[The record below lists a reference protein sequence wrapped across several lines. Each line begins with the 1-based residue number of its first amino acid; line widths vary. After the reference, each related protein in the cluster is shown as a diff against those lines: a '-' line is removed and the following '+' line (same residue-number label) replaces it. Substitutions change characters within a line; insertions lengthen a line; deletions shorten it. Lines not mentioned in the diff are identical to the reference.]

1 MRIKEFHILYRGDD
15 EEFIGY
21 VNKFLNEHHPAS
33 SLNTAREQ
41 QEFREQVKNKNFDL
55 YLLDTAPADLWS

>member
-1 MRIKEFHILYRGDD
+1 MRINEFHILDRGDD
-15 EEFIGY
+15 EEFIGS
-21 VNKFLNEHHPAS
+21 VNIFLNDHHPAS

-41 QEFREQVKNKNFDL
+41 REFMEQVKNKNFDL